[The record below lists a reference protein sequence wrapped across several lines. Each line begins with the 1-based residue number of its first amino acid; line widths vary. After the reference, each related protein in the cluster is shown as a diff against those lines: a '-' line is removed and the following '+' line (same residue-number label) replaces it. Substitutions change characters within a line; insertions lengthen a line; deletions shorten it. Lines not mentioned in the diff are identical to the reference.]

1 MRRLDAL
8 VISRSD
14 FERRRLVDALE
25 GAGLE
30 GETCATGPDCLL
42 RLEATEPGLVVVD
55 LDGLESDTLALLRGL
70 THRAWRPLVIAV
82 ATSERESIEALLE
95 GVDVCLDR
103 RAGSGLIAAQA
114 HALLRRR
121 QRDGDHGPAAVY
133 AGGLKIDLERCEVSA
148 GDRTIPVTP
157 TEFRLLAALA
167 GRPGKVVGS
176 LKLLSECAITPLSE
190 AEARATAKVHIHRI
204 RQKIAA
210 CGGDPAVVRN
220 VRSFGYMLERRQTG
234 QRHEAR
240 SAPEQASQVQRSA

>member
-1 MRRLDAL
+1 VVRRLDAL

-30 GETCATGPDCLL
+30 GEACATGPDCLL
-42 RLEATEPGLVVVD
+42 RLEAKESALVVVD
-55 LDGLESDTLALLRGL
+55 LDGLESDTLALLRRL
-70 THRAWRPLVIAV
+70 IHQPWQPVVIAV
-82 ATSERESIEALLE
+82 AASERESIEALLE

-103 RAGSGLIAAQA
+103 HAGSGLIAAQA

-121 QRDGDHGPAAVY
+121 QRDGDVGPVVC
-133 AGGLKIDLERCEVSA
+133 AGGLKIDLGRCEASA
-148 GDRTIPVTP
+148 DDRPIPLTP

-167 GRPGKVVGS
+167 GRPGEVVGS

-210 CGGDPAVVRN
+210 CGGNPAVVRN
-220 VRSFGYMLERRQTG
+220 VRSFGYMLERRTSG
-234 QRHEAR
+234 RTYGAA
-240 SAPEQASQVQRSA
+240 SAPGQASRAQRGA